1 METIEMLI
9 SDLESEL
16 LKAKKAA
23 FSTTDVVVNRS
34 RMLDIV
40 TRIRANYPIVL
51 KEAARITAD
60 RENILKQAE
69 AYANNIMNDAE
80 NNARRLVSESEVVKR
95 AQQTADDLSKEA
107 DENYSRLDYDSRSH
121 AFSLLENVEQ
131 SLNDALKIIGESKNN
146 LFKNN

>member
-23 FSTTDVVVNRS
+23 FSNSDVVVNKS

-40 TRIRANYPIVL
+40 TRIRANYPVVL

-60 RENILKQAE
+60 RENIIKQAE
-69 AYANNIMNDAE
+69 TYANSIMNDAE
-80 NNARRLVSESEVVKR
+80 NNARRLVSESEVVKQ
-95 AQQTADDLSKEA
+95 AQQAADSLTNEA
-107 DENYSRLDYDSRSH
+107 NESYQRMDYDSRSH
-121 AFSLLENVEQ
+121 AYSLLENVEQ
-131 SLNDALKIIGESKNN
+131 SLSDALKIIGESKNN
-146 LFKNN
+146 LFGNN